1 MGKLSH
7 SPLRS
12 DTRVRGRVG
21 AELSDWTEDLELSI
35 SSCRGPEGL
44 TTEPITQIQANETIK
59 NKGKQKM
66 ASTNRI
72 A

>member
-1 MGKLSH
+1 
-7 SPLRS
+7 
-12 DTRVRGRVG
+12 
-21 AELSDWTEDLELSI
+21 LSDWTEDLELSI
-35 SSCRGPEGL
+35 SECRGPEGL